1 MESVVAAVAAVFV
14 VLGLLSGFLQ
24 RTPLTASMLA
34 LAAGVL
40 LGPVGGVLPTSLD
53 EGGVLLLAELTLALV
68 LFVDATRV
76 DLRLAR
82 RNGQVPARMLVLGLP
97 LVIGLG
103 TLAGVAVLGL
113 TVPMAFVLACLLAP
127 TDAALAQ
134 PVLTDERIPLR
145 VRQALNVES
154 GLNDGLVVPVLA
166 VALVVAGAEGASAT
180 SGGGLLGEALRLVGG
195 GVLVGGVVGGAVGGL
210 LRFVGWRQLQ
220 PAARQVGTAAVPLLA
235 YASAM
240 LVGGNGFV
248 AAFVAGVVLGALV
261 PQAHELVEF
270 GEDAGELLALL
281 TFLVLGA
288 VFVGPATDVI
298 DLPVVAYAV
307 LSLTI
312 VRMLPIAGSLVGVGL
327 RRDTVAV
334 LGWFGPRGLAT
345 IVFGLEV
352 LGRAQSGELPG
363 GDALFGVAAMV
374 VVLSV
379 LLHGVSAQPLAGAYA
394 GRLERAS
401 RDRDMPEHI
410 EVADVPTR
418 RGRLGH

>member
-1 MESVVAAVAAVFV
+1 MESIVAAVAALFV
-14 VLGLLSGFLQ
+14 VLGLLSGFMR
-24 RTPLTASMLA
+24 RTALAAPMLA

-113 TVPMAFVLACLLAP
+113 TAPMAFVLACLLAP

-134 PVLTDERIPLR
+134 PVLTDERVPLR

-166 VALVVAGAEGASAT
+166 VALVVVGADAGGATGGAELLAT
-180 SGGGLLGEALRLVGG
+180 ALRMVGWGLLVGAAVGG
-195 GVLVGGVVGGAVGGL
+195 SVGGL
-210 LRFVGWRQLQ
+210 LRVMGWRELQ
-220 PAARQVGTAAVPLLA
+220 PAARQVGTAALPLLA
-235 YASAM
+235 FATAG

-248 AAFVAGVVLGALV
+248 AAFVTGLVFGALV
-261 PQAHELVEF
+261 EDAHELVEF
-270 GEDAGELLALL
+270 GEDTGELLALL

-288 VFVGPATDVI
+288 VFIGPAAATFG
-298 DLPVVAYAV
+298 LPVVLYAL
-307 LSLTI
+307 LSLTV
-312 VRMLPIAGSLVGVGL
+312 VRMAPIGLSLLGLGL
-327 RRDTVAV
+327 RRDTVAM

-345 IVFGLEV
+345 VVFALEV
-352 LGRAQSGELPG
+352 LELTRSGHLPG
-363 GDALFGVAAMV
+363 GDALFGIAALV
-374 VVLSV
+374 VVASV
-379 LLHGVSAQPLAGAYA
+379 VLHGLSARPLAGAYA
-394 GRLERAS
+394 VRLGRVPTDAEL
-401 RDRDMPEHI
+401 PEHT
-410 EVADVPTR
+410 EVDRIPLR
-418 RGRLGH
+418 RGRLGR